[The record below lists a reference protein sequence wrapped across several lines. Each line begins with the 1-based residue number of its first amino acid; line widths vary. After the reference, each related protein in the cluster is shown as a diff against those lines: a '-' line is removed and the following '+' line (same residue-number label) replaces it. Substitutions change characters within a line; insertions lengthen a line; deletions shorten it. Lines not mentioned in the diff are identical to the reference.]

1 MILFSLKTSLV
12 TKKMFLTCQMRYSFI
27 TKKSTSILK
36 FFYRILWISCWNH
49 CIIPLTN
56 LLIEYVFHLQ
66 PGISSG
72 NYSIYIS
79 LGIIIFSSRLITVQY
94 DCLSLVSHEEHLNVT
109 LSLMYPPWTV
119 SMSQHF
125 ILIISLKEGP

>member
-1 MILFSLKTSLV
+1 MILFFLKNFFGY
-12 TKKMFLTCQMRYSFI
+12 KKDVSYLSNEIFFHNQ
-27 TKKSTSILK
+27 KSTSILI

-79 LGIIIFSSRLITVQY
+79 LGIIIFSSRLITVQC